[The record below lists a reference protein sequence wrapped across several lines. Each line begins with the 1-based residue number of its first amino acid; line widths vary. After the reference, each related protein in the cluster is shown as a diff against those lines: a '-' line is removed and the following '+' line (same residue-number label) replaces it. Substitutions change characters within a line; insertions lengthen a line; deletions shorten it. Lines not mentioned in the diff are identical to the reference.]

1 MHFWVVY
8 AFKLLLA
15 SLHSI
20 ESIEKLIHEY
30 SFGKKCIIHIEILI
44 VHDQSLALGVLDVM
58 VTKICLVFAQQKID
72 EDIGEGC

>member
-8 AFKLLLA
+8 TFKLLLA

-58 VTKICLVFAQQKID
+58 VTKICLVFTQHN
-72 EDIGEGC
+72 